1 MSGVKLRRR
10 AYFEATKFEELEKQ
24 LGL

>member
-1 MSGVKLRRR
+1 MSGVKLRKR
-10 AYFEATKFEELEKQ
+10 AYFETTKIEELEKQ

>member
-10 AYFEATKFEELEKQ
+10 AYFEISKIEDLEKQ

>member
-10 AYFEATKFEELEKQ
+10 AYLEATKFEELEKQ